1 MSNEFYPTVLGSAS
15 AGLIARLACHP
26 IDTMKSRL
34 QAGQT
39 VGIREPSFRELRAL
53 YRGVGAVVVGGVPG
67 VCIYMTS
74 YEMTKDFLSNQ
85 PLFSGSSFAT
95 YFTAGMIAEAACC
108 TIFVPVDVIKER
120 LQVQI
125 TSHDAPVA
133 TGHRLRELHHYH
145 GSWHALMQISKN
157 EGFRGVYK
165 GYSATLLSYGPFSAL
180 YFFLYEEVK
189 KRALNHQSDGTIAT
203 IIRKDSL
210 PFWHTLGWY
219 VCSTNCL
226 FVLFVI

>member
-1 MSNEFYPTVLGSAS
+1 MTNDFYPTVLGSAS

-26 IDTMKSRL
+26 IDTIKSRL
-34 QAGQT
+34 QAGQS
-39 VGIREPSFRELRAL
+39 VGIRELSLRELKAL

-74 YEMTKDFLSNQ
+74 YEMAKNFLATQ
-85 PLFSGSSFAT
+85 PLFGGSSFAT

-125 TSHDAPVA
+125 TSNDKRVA
-133 TGHRLRELHHYH
+133 NGQRLRPLHNYH
-145 GSWHALMQISKN
+145 GSWHALVQISKN

-165 GYSATLLSYGPFSAL
+165 GYNATLLSYGPFSAL
-180 YFFLYEEVK
+180 YFFLYEEIK
-189 KRALNHQSDGTIAT
+189 KWALSRHQPDGVGAT
-203 IIRKDSL
+203 ATTGRKDTL
-210 PFWHTLGWY
+210 PFWETLGWY
-219 VCSTNCL
+219 VCM
-226 FVLFVI
+226 